1 MEEGEST
8 PTLGGGKSFQALEI
22 SSDTNGGGR
31 LGVCAIPHLPPLTK
45 IVSSLLS
52 LAASCSA
59 LDAASLCR
67 ALGCALPTMPIRR
80 TDLFSLFSYRSSSKV
95 FMRRG
100 CLLICLLDLKILYIS
115 PWRCVVLFPL
125 HTTPG
130 SASSF
135 LIDRLAHDT
144 AHYELII
151 TPGAAPSAFQPIH
164 TPPQGANPQA
174 LLTTTLRTLLE
185 SVMDALKAL
194 KHTASLD
201 VSRIHNLA
209 GSHGGISQGDFF
221 KLDGTA
227 RASVSG
233 ALGAVEGVQASLA
246 ALDEACGTGAAGGV
260 RGRHV
265 LASSSSSF
273 FFSPSSPSPPFSP
286 SSSSSSRR
294 TLSLRQVAALA
305 PKHVGVAQVKQRLQ
319 QQHTSTSLLVDEVDL
334 GLARIH
340 GELVGEGQ
348 TLDDALLVLKTGMAL
363 KRNQLGK
370 LRLILLIAQS
380 CILYATLNEVFHI
393 NSGWVYTF
401 PLVPLFA
408 NDDGNTGPVAT
419 SPTATAT
426 GTFQRSSF
434 VLSIA
439 SFYETTGVSVL
450 GGLFIFCF
458 FAFFIPIYL
467 STPPLLPLSCSF
479 SSSQLASCSSLDYTA
494 CTSFLRREGRRHGL
508 EFPRF
513 YHILTMNRHI
523 FIVLYSHPP
532 PPSLPSSIKPDNE
545 PNPHQTPC
553 KSVGKDCS
561 GEKTGV

>member
-1 MEEGEST
+1 
-8 PTLGGGKSFQALEI
+8 
-22 SSDTNGGGR
+22 
-31 LGVCAIPHLPPLTK
+31 
-45 IVSSLLS
+45 
-52 LAASCSA
+52 
-59 LDAASLCR
+59 
-67 ALGCALPTMPIRR
+67 
-80 TDLFSLFSYRSSSKV
+80 
-95 FMRRG
+95 MRRG
-100 CLLICLLDLKILYIS
+100 CLLLCLLDLKILYIS
-115 PWRCVVLFPL
+115 PWRCMVLFPL
-125 HTTPG
+125 QTTPG

-135 LIDRLAHDT
+135 LIDRLARDT
-144 AHYELII
+144 VHYELII

-164 TPPQGANPQA
+164 PPPQGANPQT

-201 VSRIHNLA
+201 VSRIHTLA
-209 GSHGGISQGDFF
+209 GSHGGMGLSSQGDFF

-294 TLSLRQVAALA
+294 TLSLRQIATLA
-305 PKHVGVAQVKQRLQ
+305 PKHMGVAQVKQRFQ

-340 GELVGEGQ
+340 GEVVGEGQ

-393 NSGWVYTF
+393 NSGIFYTF

-419 SPTATAT
+419 TPNATAT
-426 GTFQRSSF
+426 GTFQRSTF
-434 VLSIA
+434 ALSIT
-439 SFYETTGVSVL
+439 SFYVTTGVSLL
-450 GGLFIFCF
+450 GGLIHFLLFSF
-458 FAFFIPIYL
+458 FVFLPSIA
-467 STPPLLPLSCSF
+467 SPL
-479 SSSQLASCSSLDYTA
+479 
-494 CTSFLRREGRRHGL
+494 
-508 EFPRF
+508 
-513 YHILTMNRHI
+513 
-523 FIVLYSHPP
+523 PP
-532 PPSLPSSIKPDNE
+532 PPTLL
-545 PNPHQTPC
+545 
-553 KSVGKDCS
+553 
-561 GEKTGV
+561 